1 MYYDPND
8 PEILLAF
15 RELELAKQ
23 ELRRREEQKL
33 FRSLREAERAGYG
46 REYKISRLR
55 RLKPFKP
62 TPKKKKSKK
71 RSRQPRQP
79 RSRRPQRS
87 DLDSLISGLGGLRIR
102 PRQSRLRQ
110 PSVYDMIKV
119 QNLMK
124 LKMASTRRTP
134 HNRQS
139 RAQGGGGARYRMGRS
154 PPSSRTPSDDIF
166 IGDEYARHEAHCRG
180 CRRIIPLETMRRCT
194 RENCNNLFCYPCL
207 EANRPRGYCDQECQ
221 REARNARR
229 RDTDARRRAAQERQV
244 AYGGRSVASRTRG
257 RAVNCSICVGDSP
270 NIITPCG
277 HEFHEDCVR
286 EWVGRG
292 GNCPICRGT
301 LAMYDVIRSPNRGRG
316 GGRRRSRSPPRRGG
330 GRRRSRSP
338 RRRR

>member
-15 RELELAKQ
+15 QELELAKQ

-102 PRQSRLRQ
+102 PRQSRPRQ
-110 PSVYDMIKV
+110 PSVYEMVK
-119 QNLMK
+119 
-124 LKMASTRRTP
+124 AATRRTP
-134 HNRQS
+134 RNRQS
-139 RAQGGGGARYRMGRS
+139 RARGGGGARYGMGRS
-154 PPSSRTPSDDIF
+154 PPPSRTPSPGSGPWDQ
-166 IGDEYARHEAHCRG
+166 YARHEAHCNN
-180 CRRIIPLETMRRCT
+180 CRRLIPLEMMRRCA
-194 RENCNNLFCYPCL
+194 REGCNNLFCQPCGHEL
-207 EANRPRGYCDQECQ
+207 YGYCDSNCQ
-221 REARNARR
+221 G
-229 RDTDARRRAAQERQV
+229 DARAQQRYYGTIPIEDEERQV

-286 EWVGRG
+286 EWIGRG
-292 GNCPICRGT
+292 GNCPICRRT

-330 GRRRSRSP
+330 GGGRRQSRSP
-338 RRRR
+338 HRRR